1 MTNSVSTSLQTT
13 LHKIDQMQNAITKD
27 KNDRATVDQVLDPL
41 TLIIIHKLIQNN
53 KIDKIYG
60 CVSTGKEAN
69 VYLAEG
75 RCKDFA

>member
-1 MTNSVSTSLQTT
+1 
-13 LHKIDQMQNAITKD
+13 
-27 KNDRATVDQVLDPL
+27 VLDPR

-60 CVSTGKEAN
+60 CISTGKEAN

-75 RCKDFA
+75 RCKDFT